1 MKSSKQNIKLTQDLT
16 PMGDKR
22 GGYRKLKILIVT
34 IVIAHVA
41 IAFWPLPEIP
51 PVKYVDRKTGGLKT
65 EKIEG
70 VGWLKW
76 LYYNPV
82 GEMSL
87 HALVKRKFISDWYG
101 ALMDKPSSAENVGPF
116 VEKYGIDMSIV
127 EKHQFDSFND
137 FFTRKL
143 KQDARPVNSD
153 SLVVVSPA
161 DGKIFVF
168 ENIGKKDFYV
178 KGYRFNIY
186 EFLQDSLLASD
197 YADGVMAIIRLAP
210 PDYHRYHFPVDGKIV
225 KKKKIDGDYYSVSP
239 LALRKLAEI
248 FCMNKRE
255 YTVIDT
261 KEFGDVVMCEVGAT
275 MVGSIID
282 TYKSDLVTKGE
293 EKGYFKFGGSTVVL
307 LFEKGEVIV
316 DDDLK
321 KNSNRNLET
330 SVEMGERIAASQK

>member
-1 MKSSKQNIKLTQDLT
+1 MSSSEKIEFTQY
-16 PMGDKR
+16 PSFKKGNK
-22 GGYRKLKILIVT
+22 GGAYRKLKILIVT

-41 IAFWPLPEIP
+41 IAFWPLPEVA
-51 PVKYVDRKTGGLKT
+51 PVKYIDRETGQLKT

-87 HALVKRKFISDWYG
+87 HAIVKRKFVSEWYG
-101 ALMDKPSSAENVGPF
+101 ALMDKPSSAEKVEPF
-116 VEKYGIDMSIV
+116 VEKYGIDLSIA
-127 EKHQFDSFND
+127 EKQHFDSFND

-143 KQDARPVNSD
+143 KSGARPVDAD
-153 SLVVVSPA
+153 SLVVISPA
-161 DGKIFVF
+161 DGKILVF
-168 ENIGKKDFYV
+168 ENIGKKDFFV
-178 KGYRFNIY
+178 KGYRFDMY
-186 EFLQDSLLASD
+186 EFLEDSALASN
-197 YADGVMAIIRLAP
+197 YTDGSMMIIRLAP
-210 PDYHRYHFPVDGKIV
+210 PDYHRYHFPVSGKV
-225 KKKKIDGDYYSVSP
+225 VSKKKITGDYYSVSP
-239 LALRKLAEI
+239 LALRKIAEI

-282 TYKSDLVTKGE
+282 TYTSDVVTKGK

-307 LFEKGEVIV
+307 LFEKGILTV
-316 DDDLK
+316 DDDLVE
-321 KNSNRNLET
+321 NSDRNLET
-330 SVEMGERIAASQK
+330 AVKMGERIAVKN